1 MRLKRILGLLAI
13 LVLLGF
19 SNGALAQG
27 TAVGPSSREVYSM
40 QCLKEAHELNERGS
54 QYYND
59 KQWKLA
65 AEAFKAA
72 LDKCPGDPIIQSNYE
87 LAKAHLERATATD
100 KGPAE
105 ERIPERA
112 AKPKAKAAPP
122 PKQPKSGP
130 LPPPELPA
138 GGALYGN

>member
-1 MRLKRILGLLAI
+1 MK
-13 LVLLGF
+13 
-19 SNGALAQG
+19 
-27 TAVGPSSREVYSM
+27 
-40 QCLKEAHELNERGS
+40 CLKEAHELNERGS

-72 LDKCPGDPIIQSNYE
+72 LDKCPDDPVIQSNYE
-87 LAKAHLERATATD
+87 LAKAQLERATATD
-100 KGPAE
+100 KEPGE

-112 AKPKAKAAPP
+112 AKPKAKAASR